1 MISPT
6 HVLALL
12 FQPLAFLAL
21 LEWLTNLLHDGV
33 VSVAF
38 TKKDGTEREMAC
50 TLDENIIPKEFAP
63 KGVERSKPVD
73 SIAVFDV
80 EKSEWRSFR
89 WDSVKLIT
97 VGV

>member
-1 MISPT
+1 MIEMNFK
-6 HVLALL
+6 H
-12 FQPLAFLAL
+12 AFVNTEEHR
-21 LEWLTNLLHDGV
+21 EWLTNLLRDGV

-50 TLDENIIPKEFAP
+50 TLDESIIPKEFAP

-89 WDSVKLIT
+89 WDSVKLVT